1 MAHTALAP
9 VAVSVLPR
17 PLQAMAQFWT
27 REDGFRHA
35 AYISAGLFVALT
47 ALKLLTA

>member
-9 VAVSVLPR
+9 VGLPVLPR
-17 PLQAMAQFWT
+17 ALQAVAQFWT

-35 AYISAGLFVALT
+35 AYISGGLFVTVA
-47 ALKLLTA
+47 AIKLLTA